1 MKSLITGGLGY
12 VGSHVLVS
20 LLEQNYDVAVIDN
33 LSNSSIDTL
42 NNVKK
47 IISRDFNFYE
57 VDLLNLQESAK
68 VFKKELPN
76 VVIHLAGLK
85 SLSESVSFPLRY
97 YKNNIQVL

>member
-1 MKSLITGGLGY
+1 MKILITGGLGY

-57 VDLLNLQESAK
+57 VDLLNLQESA
-68 VFKKELPN
+68 
-76 VVIHLAGLK
+76 
-85 SLSESVSFPLRY
+85 RY
-97 YKNNIQVL
+97 SKRNYLT